1 VARVQGNTDKVI
13 QDLISKTE
21 RAARRRPQ
29 VLFFSATI
37 GDDPDLQEDRDLRR
51 KLDTCLGRQHF
62 ICKAKRKDVA
72 GMTHVFVTCG
82 SPDEKANLLPW
93 LLTDPM
99 LVGSAMVFCQNKVV

>member
-1 VARVQGNTDKVI
+1 VARVQDKTEKVI
-13 QDLISKTE
+13 QQLISNTE
-21 RAARRRPQ
+21 RAAGRRPQ